1 VCLLELLDFYSLIA
15 ILGTLSTVALIGIF
29 RLKPTKSAQKA
40 GSDGVKEMYSVYND
54 QVKDVI
60 KIKDAQ
66 IQRLMAKN
74 RELDPITE
82 ENSTKEPINLDSLAP
97 MLQAR
102 GINPNLLKNPLVTK
116 LIKKYTKGI
125 GLDEILPIL
134 EQFGILKGNKQS
146 QSQTLPN
153 DQSEFNPNWA

>member
-1 VCLLELLDFYSLIA
+1 MELLDFYSLIA
-15 ILGTLSTVALIGIF
+15 VLGTVASVAFVGIF

-74 RELDPITE
+74 RELDPVNE
-82 ENSTKEPINLDSLAP
+82 DNSSKEPISLESLKP
-97 MLQAR
+97 ILEER
-102 GINPNLLKNPLVTK
+102 GINPAILTNPFVMK
-116 LIKKYTKGI
+116 YIKKYTKGM
-125 GLDEILPIL
+125 GLDEILAL
-134 EQFGILKGNKQS
+134 AEQFGLLKGNKQP
-146 QSQTLPN
+146 QDQTVGYGSVAWDPN
-153 DQSEFNPNWA
+153 SA

>member
-1 VCLLELLDFYSLIA
+1 MELLDFYSLIA
-15 ILGTLSTVALIGIF
+15 VLGTLSTVALIGIF

-74 RELDPITE
+74 RELDPVNEDNT
-82 ENSTKEPINLDSLAP
+82 TKESINLDSLAP
-97 MLQAR
+97 MLQKR
-102 GINPNLLKNPLVTK
+102 GLDPNLLKNPFVTK
-116 LIKKYTKGI
+116 MIKKYTKGMDI
-125 GLDEILPIL
+125 SEILAIVDQL
-134 EQFGILKGNKQS
+134 GILKGNKQP
-146 QSQTLPN
+146 QGEAGQYGQQPY
-153 DQSEFNPNWA
+153 NPNWA

>member
-1 VCLLELLDFYSLIA
+1 VSLELLDFYSLIA

-60 KIKDAQ
+60 KIKDSQ

-74 RELDPITE
+74 RELEPVNEDNT
-82 ENSTKEPINLDSLAP
+82 TKEPISLDSLAP
-97 MLQAR
+97 ILQQR
-102 GINPNLLKNPLVTK
+102 GINPEILKNPFVTK
-116 LIKKYTKGI
+116 LIKKYTKGM
-125 GLDEILPIL
+125 GLDEILAVAD
-134 EQFGILKGNKQS
+134 QFGILKGNKQS
-146 QSQTLPN
+146 QSSDPVETLLQTN
-153 DQSEFNPNWA
+153 KSAFF

>member
-1 VCLLELLDFYSLIA
+1 VELLDFYSLIA
-15 ILGTLSTVALIGIF
+15 VLGTVSTVAMIGIF

-74 RELDPITE
+74 RELDPVNDD
-82 ENSTKEPINLDSLAP
+82 NSSKQPLSFDSLGP
-97 MLQAR
+97 MLQER
-102 GINPNLLKNPLVTK
+102 GINPELLKNPFVIK
-116 LIKKYTKGI
+116 MIKKYTKGMDI
-125 GLDEILPIL
+125 TEILAIVDQL
-134 EQFGILKGNKQS
+134 GILKGNKQS
-146 QSQTLPN
+146 QSGTDAAGQPAY
-153 DQSEFNPNWA
+153 DPNWA